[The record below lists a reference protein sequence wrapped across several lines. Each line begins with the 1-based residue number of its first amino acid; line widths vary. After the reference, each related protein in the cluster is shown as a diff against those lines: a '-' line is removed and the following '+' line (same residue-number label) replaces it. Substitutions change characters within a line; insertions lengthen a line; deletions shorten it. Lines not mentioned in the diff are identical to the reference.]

1 MRGLDTNILV
11 RYLAADDEKQLAA
24 ADRLMAQCRRRQEQ
38 LFVPVLVVCETVW
51 VLESRYEQTKTAIVA
66 ALEQVLSTSLFVVE
80 EEELIRESLDAYSRG
95 KGDFADYVISGT
107 SARNGCR
114 DTVSFD
120 RALRGEPGFTILG

>member
-1 MRGLDTNILV
+1 MRGLDTNVLV

-38 LFVPVLVVCETVW
+38 LFVPVLVVCEAVW
-51 VLESRYEQTKTAIVA
+51 VLESRYEQTKAAIVA

-80 EEELIRESLDAYSRG
+80 EEELIRQSLEAYSRG

-114 DTVSFD
+114 DTVTFD
-120 RALRGEPGFTILG
+120 RALRGEPAFTILG

>member
-51 VLESRYEQTKTAIVA
+51 VLESKGRLRRLCHLQDIRSERVPRY
-66 ALEQVLSTSLFVVE
+66 
-80 EEELIRESLDAYSRG
+80 G
-95 KGDFADYVISGT
+95 
-107 SARNGCR
+107 
-114 DTVSFD
+114 
-120 RALRGEPGFTILG
+120 

>member
-51 VLESRYEQTKTAIVA
+51 VLESRYEQTKAAIVA

-80 EEELIRESLDAYSRG
+80 EEELIGESLDAYRRG
-95 KGDFADYVISGT
+95 KGDFADYVISRT